1 MIPGPQTSQYRVQP
15 VLYNMATNCSL
26 LIQISYSWGCL
37 ALSSPHLRSSTVWWN
52 RRGDYIPTVTWLS
65 SVKGFSRNYWLQRYL
80 RIACMPVLWFL
91 LFSLVPQMVKNA
103 CNAGDLGLIPGVGK
117 IPGGREWLC
126 TPAFLLGEFHG
137 QTSLAGYSPW
147 GRKDSDMTEWLTFP
161 LFRHIELD
169 VCENRAIKF
178 SRLIFRLKEPM
189 FFVKFSQSTF
199 IWKMAGLI
207 GLCSASCLIF
217 ENSQL

>member
-117 IPGGREWLC
+117 IPWGREL
-126 TPAFLLGEFHG
+126 
-137 QTSLAGYSPW
+137 QY
-147 GRKDSDMTEWLTFP
+147 
-161 LFRHIELD
+161 
-169 VCENRAIKF
+169 
-178 SRLIFRLKEPM
+178 
-189 FFVKFSQSTF
+189 
-199 IWKMAGLI
+199 
-207 GLCSASCLIF
+207 SCLG
-217 ENSQL
+217 NSMDRGAWRATVRGVAKSWTQLSNFHFSLETPRKTDA